1 MRKERNKSY
10 DDECFEEKHAASDI
24 SKSLFVFWR
33 ASSQFSYTICDFVVQ
48 QNSTYP
54 IDINIYEVAATSA
67 PSSLSVVCVCFGFF
81 FLTWDGW
88 ICGRV
93 SIFHLLVS
101 FFTLNWTVLKVEWK
115 MWFLFLS
122 LFHGF
127 FHLVENPIE
136 IVSWLWN
143 IHGLCSESATRKK
156 VGKQFI
162 WIVELM
168 FTWDAHRKASKPR

>member
-1 MRKERNKSY
+1 M
-10 DDECFEEKHAASDI
+10 
-24 SKSLFVFWR
+24 FWR
-33 ASSQFSYTICDFVVQ
+33 KTCSQRHFKIAFR
-48 QNSTYP
+48 
-54 IDINIYEVAATSA
+54 ILARE
-67 PSSLSVVCVCFGFF
+67 LSVQLHYMWLCCTTKFYLPNRHKYLWGGCYFCAFFSFRCVCVFRFF

-115 MWFLFLS
+115 MRFLFLS